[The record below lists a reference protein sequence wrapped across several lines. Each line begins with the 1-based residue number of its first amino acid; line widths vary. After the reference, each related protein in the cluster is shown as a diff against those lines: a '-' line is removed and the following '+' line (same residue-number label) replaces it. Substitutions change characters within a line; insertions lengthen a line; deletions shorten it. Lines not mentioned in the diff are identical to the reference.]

1 MFSTLTTLTVLGS
14 CAYEPQ
20 SCQFTFTA
28 VTVLGQFEAGPTVP
42 AGVGSWAVQTQ
53 LAWAQVSHHAL
64 IHIWT
69 QSTDTSEYKLPSL
82 ALNKTALLAVI
93 SSINNHRMSTPL
105 SLSWAI
111 CRRSVWHHF
120 FLFEDQCLI
129 VLCKDGVNG
138 ARGGGVYDPKMM
150 WCLEKVFWAQIKGVL
165 GVISLTPNAIHSC
178 TFTFVSNFQER
189 NSHTHTH
196 THTHLFGTT
205 KAKSCT
211 NTAESLTVTLLSILR
226 HRKTRLTCDT
236 REGTLCVCTCS
247 PGACGG
253 QRTLVNIWWII
264 MQTNETA
271 NAGKDFSQKLRT
283 KDSRQEQESKR
294 KYLSLTGLIKKTRG
308 GM

>member
-196 THTHLFGTT
+196 THKH
-205 KAKSCT
+205 T
-211 NTAESLTVTLLSILR
+211 NTHTHTHTHTYTHTCLEQQRQNPAQTQLKASPSHCCPSSDTVKPGWHVIHVKEPSVFVHVPRGHVVGSAHSSIS
-226 HRKTRLTCDT
+226 D
-236 REGTLCVCTCS
+236 G
-247 PGACGG
+247 
-253 QRTLVNIWWII
+253 
-264 MQTNETA
+264 
-271 NAGKDFSQKLRT
+271 
-283 KDSRQEQESKR
+283 
-294 KYLSLTGLIKKTRG
+294 
-308 GM
+308 